1 MPEPSS
7 HLQLTPPELS
17 YCWEGRE
24 KKKYAPFAYPQPV
37 CGGCADRLGH
47 VRQAES
53 TLIVPVEERPVV
65 QVVPSKSEYIVNT
78 AICQPTAQRFVVRIA
93 SQIRGQQGPLLKPS
107 AWRT

>member
-17 YCWEGRE
+17 YCWEEHE

-53 TLIVPVEERPVV
+53 TLIVQWR
-65 QVVPSKSEYIVNT
+65 S
-78 AICQPTAQRFVVRIA
+78 
-93 SQIRGQQGPLLKPS
+93 GPLFKLYPVS
-107 AWRT
+107 RSTSSTRPFANRPRRDLS